1 MGQKRRK
8 DIDGIK
14 KAVIKKNITH
24 DDYKEYLFSRNKQM
38 RKMNVIRHEV
48 FTKTINK
55 IALSANDDKRII
67 GEDKISTFAHGH
79 YRSAD

>member
-24 DDYKEYLFSRNKQM
+24 DDYKECLFSRNKQM

>member
-1 MGQKRRK
+1 MS
-8 DIDGIK
+8 
-14 KAVIKKNITH
+14 
-24 DDYKEYLFSRNKQM
+24 SRNKQM

-48 FTKTINK
+48 FTETINK